1 MFAPYADRPPDL
13 DGPIVPW
20 LYGIQEFFSIRE
32 LVAEIKE
39 VFGIEVK
46 MPEEELDN

>member
-1 MFAPYADRPPDL
+1 M
-13 DGPIVPW
+13 

-46 MPEEELDN
+46 MPEEELEITSASGAARSGSADRHPD